1 MFFRRF
7 LKKVMKWYLISFMNE
22 HSILNS
28 NQFGFQKGKSTEY
41 ALVEFSKRLYN
52 EINKSNDILSIFI
65 YFSKAFDTVPHDLL
79 IRKMEFYGIRGNLS
93 KWFRDYQS
101 DRTQQTNIDSFLST
115 TDKITLGVLQDGVW
129 GPFLFLLFTND
140 LPNISKLFYTILF
153 ADDATLSL
161 VGPDQSY

>member
-1 MFFRRF
+1 MGF
-7 LKKVMKWYLISFMNE
+7 KKVKA
-22 HSILNS
+22 
-28 NQFGFQKGKSTEY
+28 QD

-115 TDKITLGVLQDGVW
+115 TDKITLGVLQGGVL
-129 GPFLFLLFTND
+129 GPILFLLFIND
-140 LPNISKLFYTILF
+140 LPNISKFHRN
-153 ADDATLSL
+153 LSL
-161 VGPDQSY
+161 VVNASDSGSEGRAFEAHHGQGFWRTVIVNAVPG